1 MKPHTA
7 HRILTKWM
15 HWTTPD
21 QTLTPDPKLILL
33 GAPHSSIWDFVVAW
47 LFYRSLG
54 GKPRVMIKKEF
65 FFWPLGALLRS
76 LGAIPVDRK
85 NPVGITRQVIEAMEK
100 SEQFALCIAPEGTR
114 KPVKRW
120 KTGFH
125 TIAKAA
131 GVPVYVGYFDWGKKE
146 ISYGW
151 RMECSDDAMADLLT
165 IQKYYKEKGVAGKH
179 PGCLAYM
186 DGVA

>member
-1 MKPHTA
+1 MKPATA
-7 HRILTKWM
+7 HKILTRWM
-15 HWTTPD
+15 HWTPLES
-21 QTLTPDPKLILL
+21 QLPPEPKLILL
-33 GAPHSSIWDFVVAW
+33 GVPHSSIWDFVVAW

-54 GKPRVMIKKEF
+54 GKPRVMIKTEF
-65 FFWPLGALLRS
+65 LFCPLGAPLSS

-85 NPVGITRQVIEAMEK
+85 KPVGITRQVIDAMEK

-151 RMECSDDAMADLLT
+151 RMECSDDSMADLRK
-165 IQKYYKEKGVAGKH
+165 IQQYYKEKGVQPKH
-179 PGCLAYM
+179 PGCLAYL
-186 DGVA
+186 DD

>member
-1 MKPHTA
+1 MKPKTA
-7 HRILTKWM
+7 RKILTKWM
-15 HWTTPD
+15 HWTMKED
-21 QTLTPDPKLILL
+21 QLPPEPKLILL
-33 GAPHSSIWDFVVAW
+33 GVPHSSIWDFIVAW
-47 LFYRSLG
+47 LFYRALD

-65 FFWPLGALLRS
+65 FFWPLGSLLRS
-76 LGAIPVDRK
+76 VGAIPVDRK

-100 SEQFALCIAPEGTR
+100 SDQFALCIAPEGTR

-131 GVPVYVGYFDWGKKE
+131 GVPVYVGYFDWGTKE

-151 RMECSDDAMADLLT
+151 RMECSDDAMADLKT
-165 IQKYYKEKGVAGKH
+165 IQKYYKEKGVRPKH
-179 PGCLAYM
+179 PGTLAYM